1 MDVFSIGL
9 GLDAAN
15 TYFDANRAERKR
27 RTDEER
33 ERRRWETE
41 QRGLDAK
48 DTVLPSATEAQVAG
62 YENTTGAARAESEL
76 RPLQTGIQRTSLERA
91 AGRQDALET
100 TADLQAGAGL
110 DQATVAK
117 GLSGLSVEQLP
128 KALRAGRVAGTL
140 KDDEVNTAIM
150 GGLAKAIDS
159 NDPARVLKFYNDVAD
174 IDGEPRAAK
183 VGLSADNQNF
193 VALDANGQPIMQV
206 PLGKLRQMAYP
217 IERVVVPQG
226 STVGAFD
233 PKTGGFIPSYT
244 NPKQFAPEGGGGGG
258 LDGAGGGR
266 GGRPP
271 ADVAAAEWL
280 MAQGVK
286 DPMRAWQMVN
296 EAKGMSQR
304 DFVLDYVSKMAPVQ
318 MAAGSAKKTP
328 DQLREEAV
336 AIYNSVNAPPAAA
349 PAPAPAAPQSNSRPP
364 ATRNPEIDR
373 LLGIP

>member
-15 TYFDANRAERKR
+15 TYFDANKTERKR

-62 YENTTGAARAESEL
+62 YENTAGAARAESEL
-76 RPLQTGIQRTSLERA
+76 RPQQTDIQKKSLERA

-117 GLSGLSVEQLP
+117 GLSGLSVEELP

-150 GGLAKAIDS
+150 GGLAKALDS
-159 NDPARVLKFYNDVAD
+159 NDPARVLKFFNDVAD

-206 PLGKLRQMAYP
+206 PLSKLREMTYP
-217 IERVVVPQG
+217 TEKVVVPQG
-226 STVGAFD
+226 STIVSYD
-233 PKTGGFIPSYT
+233 TRTGRSTESYT
-244 NPKQFAPEGGGGGG
+244 NPKQFAPSGGGGG
-258 LDGAGGGR
+258 LDGVGGGR
-266 GGRPP
+266 GGNDT
-271 ADVAAAEWL
+271 ADMKMMKYLVE
-280 MAQGVK
+280 QGVAK
-286 DPMRAWQMVN
+286 DSTAAFEMVRQ
-296 EAKGMSQR
+296 AKGASQR

-318 MAAGSAKKTP
+318 FGASKKTP
-328 DQLREEAV
+328 DQLREEAI
-336 AIYNSVNAPPAAA
+336 AIYNSVNAPQA
-349 PAPAPAAPQSNSRPP
+349 PAPASAAPAAPQSNNRPP